1 MSEKCIICDLEN
13 HEENKKKLS
22 NRINKIEGQIKGI
35 KKMIDDDI
43 YCDDVLNQI
52 SSVKSALN
60 GLSKALLER
69 HLNTCVIEKI
79 KNDDSQVID
88 ELLIT
93 LNKMLKI

>member
-1 MSEKCIICDLEN
+1 MSEKCIICDLEK

>member
-1 MSEKCIICDLEN
+1 MQHNCHINNVDEHAKTKKDLMTR
-13 HEENKKKLS
+13 L
-22 NRINKIEGQIKGI
+22 NKIEGQVRGI
-35 KKMIDDDI
+35 KKMVEEDI

-60 GLSKALLER
+60 GLSKAILER

-79 KNDDSQVID
+79 KNDETEVVK

-93 LNKMLKI
+93 LNKMLKF